1 MWENLKQWIIP
12 LTVLICF
19 FLFYK
24 QLDNQVYLFHEKER
38 AFIQNKVILPRGL
51 SYFILGI
58 KK

>member
-24 QLDNQVYLFHEKER
+24 QLDNQVYLFHEKET